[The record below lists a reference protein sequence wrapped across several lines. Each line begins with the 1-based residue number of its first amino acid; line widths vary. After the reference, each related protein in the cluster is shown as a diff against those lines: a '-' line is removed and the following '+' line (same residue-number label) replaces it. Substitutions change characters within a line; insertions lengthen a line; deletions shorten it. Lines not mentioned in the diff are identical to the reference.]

1 MQNTNHASNVFESHI
16 EGEKFF
22 KTIGEVSA
30 ELKISPHVLRF
41 WESKFLVIKP
51 HKRRGGHRYYS
62 REDIEKIS
70 EIKFLLYEK
79 GYTIK
84 GAQRFIREK
93 NKNNSSFYQEELEE
107 DNNNDNMQSSL
118 FEAAAQNESPEQ
130 KDNPVVN
137 FRDTALTKID
147 KKLVMLFI
155 KELESIKT
163 LLQQV

>member
-1 MQNTNHASNVFESHI
+1 
-16 EGEKFF
+16 
-22 KTIGEVSA
+22 
-30 ELKISPHVLRF
+30 
-41 WESKFLVIKP
+41 
-51 HKRRGGHRYYS
+51 
-62 REDIEKIS
+62 
-70 EIKFLLYEK
+70 
-79 GYTIK
+79 
-84 GAQRFIREK
+84 
-93 NKNNSSFYQEELEE
+93 
-107 DNNNDNMQSSL
+107 MQSSL